1 MLSYHFTQT
10 RKLRSSKEIK
20 CVYLYEENLDII
32 FFILVLL
39 KDSEHPPPLR
49 NTFLTPNSMRSIFF
63 LVGKQILLM
72 LVVGYM
78 GCKSHNT
85 DTF

>member
-32 FFILVLL
+32 FSFW
-39 KDSEHPPPLR
+39 
-49 NTFLTPNSMRSIFF
+49 
-63 LVGKQILLM
+63 
-72 LVVGYM
+72 YY
-78 GCKSHNT
+78 
-85 DTF
+85 